1 MRLLVAAARS
11 ALGRIDE
18 RFQVA
23 GLESA
28 RDILADADAELRA
41 VREMPAADAAPALAA
56 WKQRWMP
63 RLAALE
69 AMEDRSLFS
78 PAMLRRRLS
87 R

>member
-1 MRLLVAAARS
+1 MRASILSAAFAALLS
-11 ALGRIDE
+11 L
-18 RFQVA
+18 
-23 GLESA
+23 S
-28 RDILADADAELRA
+28 
-41 VREMPAADAAPALAA
+41 AAPALAA